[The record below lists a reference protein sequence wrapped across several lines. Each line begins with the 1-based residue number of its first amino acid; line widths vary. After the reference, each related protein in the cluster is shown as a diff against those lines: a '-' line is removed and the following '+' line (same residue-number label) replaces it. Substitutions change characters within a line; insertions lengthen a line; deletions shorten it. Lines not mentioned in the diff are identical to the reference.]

1 MSRSRTAWMSC
12 SSDAAGSAP
21 GWEYTRMPSRNAIS
35 VGMEPIRAAAE
46 SSNWS
51 SVSILPN
58 VISGCFSLAAWK
70 TGANIRHGPH
80 QEAHQSTRVIPG
92 LVTVSSNVS
101 LVSVMVLILVPAS

>member
-1 MSRSRTAWMSC
+1 MELIPVAAD
-12 SSDAAGSAP
+12 SSG
-21 GWEYTRMPSRNAIS
+21 
-35 VGMEPIRAAAE
+35 
-46 SSNWS
+46 WS

-58 VISGCFSLAAWK
+58 VMSGCCLLAAWK

-101 LVSVMVLILVPAS
+101 LVSAMVVMLSLTFPILPNIPQRV